1 MEEVKMTTL
10 EEETKKY
17 RKSLFEIT
25 HFKAPEYRPRTWK
38 FEETKKIPLESQ
50 GTLPDPRIKKRKMP
64 ATFPDTEKNAKKTCK
79 PCKDPE
85 LPGCSSNQNT
95 KEDQKSGE
103 DLIHTIEGVILHVSD
118 SNFEPLS

>member
-1 MEEVKMTTL
+1 MTTL

-25 HFKAPEYRPRTWK
+25 HFKAPEYRLRTWK

-64 ATFPDTEKNAKKTCK
+64 ATSQIQRRMLRRLASPVKILNCLDAAPTKILKKIRNLEKI
-79 PCKDPE
+79 
-85 LPGCSSNQNT
+85 SS
-95 KEDQKSGE
+95 
-103 DLIHTIEGVILHVSD
+103 
-118 SNFEPLS
+118 PP